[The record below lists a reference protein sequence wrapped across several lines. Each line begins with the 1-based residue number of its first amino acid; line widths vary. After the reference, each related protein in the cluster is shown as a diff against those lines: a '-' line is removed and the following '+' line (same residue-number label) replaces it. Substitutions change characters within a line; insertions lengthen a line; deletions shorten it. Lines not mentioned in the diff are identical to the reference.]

1 MSLTVVSGAR
11 RFKIPVTPGTL
22 LSQVRDQACS
32 SEGGLGVSPS
42 EYGLSHQGKRID
54 LTAPFRFA
62 NLVNNAQLD
71 LVKLRKA
78 EFCRVKVRIPGSQ
91 DFIGQFP
98 SSATVQDVLSE
109 AKLEGQ
115 LTLNNVSALPS
126 TELASLGGSGG
137 ILFVYKKSSM
147 QPPKPVNHSA
157 PKQANSVPVPSST
170 SEVNHSHRAAVVS
183 LSSSHTSN
191 AEEPPEMNTKQFM
204 TYYQHIK
211 QQAEPPMVS
220 KSTQAKL
227 STKKP
232 VEFTTIKIKFPDQNT
247 LEGRFAN
254 GEVGSD
260 VYKFVEM
267 YLRDPKPRFELVSMK
282 PYFVLGQKSHL
293 IDDCEFGSR
302 AMLVFR
308 SDKSSNA
315 SFLNDRALASARPIS
330 KPSNPPKVEPN
341 LEPKTE
347 PSKKNEKLKHKFTPK
362 WLKLHK
368 S

>member
-1 MSLTVVSGAR
+1 MSLTVVSGTR
-11 RFKIPVTPGTL
+11 KFKIPVTPGTL

-32 SEGGLGVSPS
+32 SEGGLSVSTND
-42 EYGLSHQGKRID
+42 YGLSHQGKRID
-54 LTAPFRFA
+54 LTIPFRYS

-98 SSATVQDVLSE
+98 SSSTVQDVLNE
-109 AKLEGQ
+109 AKLNGQ
-115 LTLNNVSALPS
+115 LTLNNVPTLPK
-126 TELASLGGSGG
+126 TELASLGGEGG
-137 ILFVYKKSSM
+137 ILFVYKKGSGESRKLVTPIAAKPPNTEPISVSSNY
-147 QPPKPVNHSA
+147 QSL
-157 PKQANSVPVPSST
+157 
-170 SEVNHSHRAAVVS
+170 RAAVVS
-183 LSSSHTSN
+183 LATSHYPN
-191 AEEPPEMNTKQFM
+191 AEEPPEMSTKQFM

-227 STKKP
+227 NLKKP
-232 VEFTTIKIKFPDQNT
+232 VEFTTIKIKFPDQST

-254 GEVGSD
+254 GELGSD

-267 YLRDPKPRFELVSMK
+267 YLRDPKPKFELVSMK
-282 PYFVLGQKSHL
+282 PHFVLEPQAHL
-293 IDDCEFGSR
+293 INDCEFGSR

-308 SDKSSNA
+308 SDKQSET
-315 SFLNDRALASARPIS
+315 SFLNDHALASVRSALPAEES
-330 KPSNPPKVEPN
+330 KPALKGDPPE
-341 LEPKTE
+341 
-347 PSKKNEKLKHKFTPK
+347 KNKKLKHKLTPK